1 MQKFFINDNQI
12 IEEKAIITG
21 EDVRHISNVLRM
33 KVGEELQIGNKQKV
47 ESYIAE
53 IERIEKDKVIA
64 KLIEKCSI
72 KNEPNVDIDLY
83 QGLPKADK
91 MEWIIQKTTEV
102 GVNKIIPVEM
112 TRCIVKLDEKDAIK
126 KITRWQKVAEGAAK
140 QSKRDKIPVI
150 ENKIK
155 LPELKE
161 KIKEYD
167 AFFIAYEEEETNKLK
182 EELKKIENKE
192 FYKIAVL
199 IGPEGGLEKNE
210 VNDLKKDGAK
220 VVTLG
225 KRILRTETAPI
236 VIVSNILYE
245 LEK

>member
-1 MQKFFINDNQI
+1 MQKFFVNDNQI

-72 KNEPNVDIDLY
+72 NNEPNVDIDLY

-155 LPELKE
+155 LEAPYHELTNAGHISYIELDGDPSKNVEAFE
-161 KIKEYD
+161 KIVRMMKENNMGYAAINHPVD
-167 AFFIAYEEEETNKLK
+167 RDPVCGYVGVIGDVCPGCGRRANEAVSVEKLHSLSCDCK
-182 EELKKIENKE
+182 
-192 FYKIAVL
+192 
-199 IGPEGGLEKNE
+199 
-210 VNDLKKDGAK
+210 
-220 VVTLG
+220 
-225 KRILRTETAPI
+225 
-236 VIVSNILYE
+236 
-245 LEK
+245 

>member
-210 VNDLKKDGAK
+210 VNDLKKNGAK

>member
-1 MQKFFINDNQI
+1 MQKFFVNDNQI

-33 KVGEELQIGNKQKV
+33 KVGEELQIGNKPKV

-72 KNEPNVDIDLY
+72 NNEPNVDIDLY

-167 AFFIAYEEEETNKLK
+167 AFFIAYEEEEKNKLK
-182 EELKKIENKE
+182 EELKKIENK
-192 FYKIAVL
+192 
-199 IGPEGGLEKNE
+199 
-210 VNDLKKDGAK
+210 
-220 VVTLG
+220 
-225 KRILRTETAPI
+225 
-236 VIVSNILYE
+236 
-245 LEK
+245 

>member
-1 MQKFFINDNQI
+1 MQKFFVDDNQI

-72 KNEPNVDIDLY
+72 NNEPNVDIDLY

-161 KIKEYD
+161 KIKKYD

>member
-64 KLIEKCSI
+64 KLIEKYSI